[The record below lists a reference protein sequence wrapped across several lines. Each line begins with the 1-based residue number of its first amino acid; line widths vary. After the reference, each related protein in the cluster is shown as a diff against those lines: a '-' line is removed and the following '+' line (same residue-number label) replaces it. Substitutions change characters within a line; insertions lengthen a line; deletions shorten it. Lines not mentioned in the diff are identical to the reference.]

1 MKKFSIITEHSETP
15 NPEWLSIEYQIVD
28 LVAKDRD
35 FMVLMNA
42 DNEQDYM
49 QTCFNQATDQT
60 EGSYCLE
67 VRIPTDNGFKHYQ
80 AFTADAF
87 KVIDEFSRFYKG
99 KPIDTSWYNDITGE
113 FNKPTIVTDSQL

>member
-35 FMVLMNA
+35 FMVLTNA
-42 DNEQDYM
+42 DNDQDYM
-49 QTCFNQATDQT
+49 RTCFNQATDET

-67 VRIPTDNGFKHYQ
+67 VRIPTDKGFKHYQ
-80 AFTADAF
+80 AFTDDAF
-87 KVIDEFSRFYKG
+87 KVIEEFSRFYKS
-99 KPIDTSWYNDITGE
+99 KPIDTSWYTDVTAE
-113 FNKPTIVTDSQL
+113 FNG